1 MINLYI
7 VNIILLKCIRGLFYY
22 FGNDRSMFNCF
33 KIMKFGKGGLMKG
46 FFLVVFLFKNF
57 IFLLL

>member
-46 FFLVVFLFKNF
+46 FFGCIF
-57 IFLLL
+57 I